1 MPTQT
6 VRPPMVNK
14 IAADALKIDGFMQA
28 SGGAVQGPITR
39 STWHTGICYCY
50 SFEGGCPFCCLACC
64 CPCVAYGMNYS
75 LMVAQDPCKLKYCCS
90 PCCLFATLEV
100 IEAAIEVSQ
109 NMGNNGNY
117 GNISV
122 LAQYFMISHHRYT
135 VGKSAGIY
143 TVDDCNTRC
152 TIFCETMFCAP
163 CVQAQIRN
171 EVLYQRK
178 KNSNGFGF
186 TPQHNTCCCAI
197 CCCANDCGCAGC
209 VDSA

>member
-28 SGGAVQGPITR
+28 SGGGMQSQIAK
-39 STWHTGICYCY
+39 SNWHTGICHCY
-50 SFEGGCPFCCLACC
+50 LEDGGCPFCCLACC

-75 LMVAQDPCKLKYCCS
+75 LMVAQDSCKLKYCCS

-109 NMGNNGNY
+109 NMSNNGDY
-117 GNISV
+117 GNISG
-122 LAQYFMISHHRYT
+122 LAQFFMISHHRYT
-135 VGKSAGIY
+135 VGTSAGIY
-143 TVDDCNTRC
+143 TVDNCNTRC
-152 TIFCETMFCAP
+152 TICCETMFCAP

-171 EVLYQRK
+171 EVLYQRIQ
-178 KNSNGFGF
+178 NSSGFGF
-186 TPQHNTCCCAI
+186 KQQPNTCCAI

-209 VDSA
+209 VDSMK